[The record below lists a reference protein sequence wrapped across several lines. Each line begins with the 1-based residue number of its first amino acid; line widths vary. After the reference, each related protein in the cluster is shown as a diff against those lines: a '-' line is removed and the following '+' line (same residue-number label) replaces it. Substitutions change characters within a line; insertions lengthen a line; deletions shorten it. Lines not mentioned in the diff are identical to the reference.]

1 MSVDAVRPSMLFR
14 FSLYGFLKNQLY
26 FEPFF
31 AIILLGRGLDFFEIG
46 VVFAVAD
53 VVTNVLEV
61 PSGWVADHWG
71 RRRSMILSFSAYLA
85 SFVGYAFA
93 DGLGWCIPAAVC
105 FGVGEAFRSGTHKS
119 MIFEWLRKRGRLA
132 ERTRVYG
139 FTRSWSQIGSAVA
152 VVISAGLALWM
163 TQLRWLFLIA
173 CVPYVLG
180 LLNLWSY
187 PDEVEHH
194 VGSTSA
200 GAGSTSAG
208 AGSPSAGHEG
218 FFATLA
224 LVFSRPGLRRLVLES
239 CAVQGVEKLLKP
251 YIPVFLALAGLPVVL
266 ELSQAGGGLHDAADR
281 LPVQSV
287 LWIAVVVAC
296 LHLFSALGSRQA
308 HRIAALEAPGAR
320 VPRRLWTGV
329 FVMISLQVVGVGLGS
344 FLPAAIGFV
353 GFAFLFNAWRPAFLT
368 RFDVDTPPDRQAT
381 ILSIESQANTAFS
394 AILAPLGGAMVDRWG
409 LPIIFILCLAIVATL
424 FGLRGDAPAAGRDP
438 ENA

>member
-1 MSVDAVRPSMLFR
+1 VSVDAVRPSMLFR

-93 DGLGWCIPAAVC
+93 DGLWWCVPAAVC

-119 MIFEWLRKRGRLA
+119 MIFEWLRKNGRLA

-152 VVISAGLALWM
+152 VVISAGLALNL

-187 PDEVEHH
+187 PDEVEHRAT
-194 VGSTSA
+194 V
-200 GAGSTSAG
+200 
-208 AGSPSAGHEG
+208 PSGDAAGHEG
-218 FFATLA
+218 FLATLG

-251 YIPVFLALAGLPVVL
+251 YIPVFLALAGLPVVM
-266 ELSQAGGGLHDAADR
+266 ELSQAGGGLHDAASR

-287 LWIAVVVAC
+287 LWIAVVVVC

-320 VPRRLWTGV
+320 VPRRLWIGV
-329 FVMISLQVVGVGLGS
+329 FVMISLQVVGVGLES

-409 LPIIFILCLAIVATL
+409 LPTIFILCLTIVATL
-424 FGLRGDAPAAGRDP
+424 FGLRGDAPAVGRDP

>member
-1 MSVDAVRPSMLFR
+1 MLFR

-85 SFVGYAFA
+85 SFLGYAFA
-93 DGLGWCIPAAVC
+93 DGLWWCVPAAVC
-105 FGVGEAFRSGTHKS
+105 FGVGEAFRSGTHKA

-152 VVISAGLALWM
+152 VVISAGLALNLTHLW
-163 TQLRWLFLIA
+163 WLFLIA

-187 PDEVEHH
+187 PDEVEHRAT
-194 VGSTSA
+194 VPSGGTA
-200 GAGSTSAG
+200 
-208 AGSPSAGHEG
+208 SPAAGHEG

-251 YIPVFLALAGLPVVL
+251 YIPVFLALAGLPVIM
-266 ELSQAGGGLHDAADR
+266 ELSQAGGGLHDAASR

-320 VPRRLWTGV
+320 VPLRLWIGV
-329 FVMISLQVVGVGLGS
+329 FVMISLQVVGVGLES
-344 FLPAAIGFV
+344 FLPAAVGFV

-409 LPIIFILCLAIVATL
+409 LPAIFILCLVLVATL
-424 FGLRGDAPAAGRDP
+424 FGLREPPMPRRDP